1 MNFLQLDNRLIYN
14 RDVIESPN
22 LCDRFT
28 AEDRTKIGNA
38 VFLGYQRDQSSRA
51 KWMKR
56 MEAAMDLAMQIQN
69 PKEFPWP
76 GCSNVIFP
84 LVTIAA
90 LQFSAR
96 SYSNLIQG
104 NNIVQYR
111 TMGDDPGGALA
122 KIAKRISI
130 HMSWQVLE
138 EDKSWEE
145 EHDRLLINLGVVG
158 TTFIK
163 SFFSAKLGYN
173 LNQMVMARDLV
184 IDYWAKSV
192 DEAARKTHIIPLY
205 RNDIYERAM
214 QGTFVDVRETSW
226 FNSVPATPSSAAP
239 GLDQQ
244 KQDNRQ
250 GVIPA
255 TNDEDTPYRTL
266 EQHRFL
272 DLDRD
277 GYAEPYIATIEE
289 GSHDLIRLVAR
300 VDREEQVD
308 RNISSEI
315 IQIRPTEYFT
325 KYSFIPAIDGGIY
338 DIGFGILLGPL
349 NEAVNTG
356 INQLLDGG
364 TMANSSGGF
373 LGRGAKIRGGV
384 YTMAPWQWKR
394 VDSTGD
400 DLRKSLVP
408 LPVRE
413 PSSVMYNLINLIIQ
427 YADRMSGSTDQMVGI
442 TPGQNTPAETSRNAL
457 EQGMQVYSTIFKR
470 CWRSMKE
477 EFKKNH
483 RLNSVFL
490 PMQKYFGTNKS
501 MIRREDYNT
510 NPDLVAP
517 SADPTVSSM
526 SMRFMKAQTVRQA
539 AYTVPGYDVEVVE
552 RQFLEALQVEG
563 IDQVYPGPSK
573 MPPQPSPA
581 AQVEQAKMA
590 TKKMQFQHELQLTV
604 MKMMEE
610 RRINA
615 AKILLL
621 EAQAMKFAADAKD
634 AQAAS
639 RLKAFEI
646 VIDAMRMHN
655 EALETRIKGIQALQG
670 DDSEQSSSSDEAS
683 NSGGPGNMAPGSDN
697 SGDSGSPPPVAAS
710 NSGPMGS
717 GSVSESGT
725 SDDSSS

>member
-1 MNFLQLDNRLIYN
+1 MNLLQLDKRIVYN
-14 RDVIESPN
+14 KDVIEAPN
-22 LCDRFT
+22 ICDRFSK
-28 AEDRTKIGNA
+28 EDRQKIGNA
-38 VFLGYQRDQSSRA
+38 VYLGYQQDQSSRA
-51 KWMKR
+51 KWMQR

-111 TMGDDPGGALA
+111 VMGDDPGGALA
-122 KIAKRISI
+122 VIAKRIGV

-158 TTFIK
+158 TAFIK
-163 SFFSAKLGYN
+163 SWFNAKKGYN
-173 LNQMVMARDLV
+173 TNELVMARDLV
-184 IDYWAKSV
+184 VNYWAKSI
-192 DEAARKTHIIPLY
+192 DEAPRKTHIIPLH
-205 RNDIYERAM
+205 RNDVYERSM
-214 QGTFVDVRETSW
+214 QGIFIDVRDTPW
-226 FNSVPATPSSAAP
+226 FNSIPVNPPVSSP
-239 GLDQQ
+239 GVEQQ

-250 GVIPA
+250 GQIPA
-255 TNDEDTPYRTL
+255 QPDEDTPFRTL
-266 EQHRFL
+266 EQHRYL
-272 DLDRD
+272 DLDQD

-289 GSHDLIRLVAR
+289 QSHDLVRLVAR

-308 RNISSEI
+308 RNIRREI
-315 IQIRPTEYFT
+315 IQIQSTEYFT

-364 TMANSSGGF
+364 TMANSNGGF
-373 LGRGAKIRGGV
+373 LGRGAKIRGGI

-413 PSSVMYNLINLIIQ
+413 PSMVMYQLINLIIQ

-483 RLNSVFL
+483 RLNAIFL
-490 PMQKYFGTNKS
+490 PMQKYFGPNRS

-510 NPDLVAP
+510 NPDLVTP

-526 SMRFMKAQTVRQA
+526 SMRFAKAQTVRQA
-539 AYTVPGYDVEVVE
+539 AYEVPGYDVEKVE

-563 IDQVYPGPSK
+563 IDQIYPGPSK
-573 MPPQPSPA
+573 MPPTPSPA
-581 AQVEQAKMA
+581 AQVEQAKMM
-590 TKKMQFQHELQLTV
+590 TKKMEFQHELQMAV
-604 MKMMEE
+604 MHIMEE
-610 RRINA
+610 RRLNA

-621 EAQAMKFAADAKD
+621 EAQAMKFSSDAKD

-670 DDSEQSSSSDEAS
+670 DGDEQSSSGGNSE
-683 NSGGPGNMAPGSDN
+683 SGGSGPMAPGSD
-697 SGDSGSPPPVAAS
+697 DSGGDGGTPPVAGS
-710 NSGPMGS
+710 DSGAMGGGDVPVGQTPDNPS
-717 GSVSESGT
+717 G
-725 SDDSSS
+725 